1 MKKQEFSTKNRVLA
15 ILLTQPGV
23 YFSGDSLAQ
32 CLDLSRESI
41 WKAVRSLKA
50 DGHQIASR
58 KKAGYAYLRSQQVDA
73 LVLNQWLHLLGS
85 DLVENQQPVVQVFEQ
100 IGSTQAYAKD
110 MVAKQPLIR
119 PALLVAR
126 EQSGGYGR
134 QGRTFYSPKDRGLYV
149 SLAMPVPVGT
159 QLAPSLLTTSAAVAL
174 VQGLQTFFPAAPFQL
189 KWVNDLILHDHKIGG
204 VITEGIFDF
213 ESQQYSAVILGFAI
227 NLMPGAFPDGLE
239 SKAGT
244 VLADGEA
251 DLDLNVILAQ
261 LIVNLIKMTDTYQS
275 GAYLPAYRELSLLI
289 GHTITVKVGT
299 DEKTGIVTG
308 ISDQGGL
315 IMVEDATGQQQTLY
329 AGEVTKVKLL
339 ENLNL

>member
-32 CLDLSRESI
+32 SLDLSRESI

-85 DLVENQQPVVQVFEQ
+85 DLVENQQPEVQVFEQ
-100 IGSTQAYAKD
+100 IDSTQAYAKD

-174 VQGLQTFFPAAPFQL
+174 VQGLQTF
-189 KWVNDLILHDHKIGG
+189 
-204 VITEGIFDF
+204 
-213 ESQQYSAVILGFAI
+213 SR
-227 NLMPGAFPDGLE
+227 MP
-239 SKAGT
+239 
-244 VLADGEA
+244 
-251 DLDLNVILAQ
+251 
-261 LIVNLIKMTDTYQS
+261 
-275 GAYLPAYRELSLLI
+275 LS
-289 GHTITVKVGT
+289 
-299 DEKTGIVTG
+299 
-308 ISDQGGL
+308 
-315 IMVEDATGQQQTLY
+315 
-329 AGEVTKVKLL
+329 
-339 ENLNL
+339 N